1 MESALRPR
9 DIQARIRAGA
19 SPDEVAE
26 AAGVPVEKIA
36 AFADPV
42 IAERDYI
49 AGLARTNPVR
59 RRGETSSHRTL
70 RNAVADALAAKGV
83 DADEAEWDAWKLE
96 DRRWQVKVAFE
107 QDGAPREGLFV
118 FDAMG
123 RFSVAANDQGR
134 ALIGDGSTDQLAL
147 VKATQDEPEAE
158 DDDARADE
166 PYAEDAVEV
175 SSPEAHTDSSDDDAE
190 DAFHDGDLQE
200 VDGVFDIV
208 PPARGDLDILY
219 DMLSSFDEDSVK
231 IYAGLVHPKESTPL
245 EAAPVAEPDPEPE
258 VEEEDESAD
267 EEMTGL
273 VPRMEPVQPTPAPE
287 PEPVPAAE
295 AEPAASADE
304 PEQLA
309 LIEGV
314 EDPAPK
320 PKPRTRR
327 KRASVPS
334 WDEIMF
340 GSPRGD
346 AEE

>member
-19 SPDEVAE
+19 TPEEVAE
-26 AAGVPVEKIA
+26 AAGVPLERIA

-42 IAERDYI
+42 MAERDYI

-59 RRGETSSHRTL
+59 RRGETTSHRTL
-70 RNAVADALAAKGV
+70 RNAAADALAARGV
-83 DADEAEWDAWKLE
+83 DADTAAWDAWKLE
-96 DRRWQVKVAFE
+96 DRRWQVAITFPQGDDTRK
-107 QDGAPREGLFV
+107 GLFV

-123 RFSVAANDQGR
+123 RFSVAANDEGR
-134 ALIGDGSTDQLAL
+134 ALIGDGATDQLAL
-147 VKATQDEPEAE
+147 VQATQGPSAAVADDPAEDEGVPDAPEA
-158 DDDARADE
+158 
-166 PYAEDAVEV
+166 
-175 SSPEAHTDSSDDDAE
+175 PEEDDAE

-231 IYAGLVHPKESTPL
+231 IYAGLVHPKESTP
-245 EAAPVAEPDPEPE
+245 EPE
-258 VEEEDESAD
+258 TPVTAEDE

-273 VPRMEPVQPTPAPE
+273 VPRIAPRAVAEPVATE
-287 PEPVPAAE
+287 AAE
-295 AEPAASADE
+295 TVEAPSDEHVVVADPVEAPADE
-304 PEQLA
+304 PEQLS
-309 LIEGV
+309 LIDDIE
-314 EDPAPK
+314 EPAPK

-340 GSPRGD
+340 GSPR
-346 AEE
+346 AEDE

>member
-42 IAERDYI
+42 MAERDYI

-59 RRGETSSHRTL
+59 RRGETTSHRTL

-83 DADEAEWDAWKLE
+83 DADEAQWDAWKLE

-123 RFSVAANDQGR
+123 RFSVAGNAVGR
-134 ALIGDGSTDQLAL
+134 ALIGDGSSDQLAL
-147 VKATQDEPEAE
+147 VTATQGEPGAE
-158 DDDARADE
+158 DGDARADE

-175 SSPEAHTDSSDDDAE
+175 SDEAVSPVADADADPSDDDAE

-208 PPARGDLDILY
+208 PAARGDLDILY

-245 EAAPVAEPDPEPE
+245 EAAPVAEPE
-258 VEEEDESAD
+258 
-267 EEMTGL
+267 
-273 VPRMEPVQPTPAPE
+273 PE
-287 PEPVPAAE
+287 PEPE
-295 AEPAASADE
+295 AEPEPAPAEAAPAASGDE

-309 LIEGV
+309 LIEDV
-314 EDPAPK
+314 EEPAPK

-327 KRASVPS
+327 KRAAVPS

>member
-26 AAGVPVEKIA
+26 AAGVPLERIA

-59 RRGETSSHRTL
+59 RRGETTSHRTL
-70 RNAVADALAAKGV
+70 RNAVADALAARAI
-83 DADEAEWDAWKLE
+83 DADAARWDAWKLE
-96 DRRWQVKVAFE
+96 DRRWQVSVTFE
-107 QDGAPREGLFV
+107 QEAQQHQGLFV

-123 RFSVAANDQGR
+123 RFSVSANDEGR
-134 ALIGDGSTDQLAL
+134 SLIGDSATDQLAL
-147 VKATQDEPEAE
+147 VQATQETVPPEDAAVDELPEA
-158 DDDARADE
+158 DD
-166 PYAEDAVEV
+166 P
-175 SSPEAHTDSSDDDAE
+175 DDDAE

-200 VDGVFDIV
+200 VDGVYDIV
-208 PPARGDLDILY
+208 PPAQGDLDILY

-245 EAAPVAEPDPEPE
+245 EPAPV
-258 VEEEDESAD
+258 VEA
-267 EEMTGL
+267 
-273 VPRMEPVQPTPAPE
+273 PVEPE
-287 PEPVPAAE
+287 PEPVAPPQPA
-295 AEPAASADE
+295 E

-309 LIEGV
+309 LIDEG
-314 EDPAPK
+314 EPAE
-320 PKPRTRR
+320 PRPRPRGRR
-327 KRASVPS
+327 KRASVPT

-340 GSPRGD
+340 GAPTPRAD
-346 AEE
+346 DE